1 VKKLT
6 AVALFILFLFP
17 AYVFAKN
24 ESASATDAPAPV
36 MKNASVPAKNAP
48 APATKNVLGPVAEQ
62 FKKSFP
68 KNNFESITP
77 TDVKGVYE
85 IYTGNQIYYYMPKD
99 DVVLYGNLVNKGGV
113 NITRESLLKKMAQ
126 KMDKLPLESALKIGN
141 GKTAVVEFMDPNC
154 YHCRQAYKFF
164 SQRKDVTTYVFLIP
178 ILSKDSG
185 DKIKHVLCSKD
196 VLKTYDDV
204 MNGKLDNNAQLT
216 ACTDKKVD
224 ETVKTHMQLAT
235 QIGLKATPL
244 FYIKG
249 QAVEG
254 FDPPA
259 IEKLLKD

>member
-1 VKKLT
+1 MKKL
-6 AVALFILFLFP
+6 AVVALFILFLFP
-17 AYVFAKN
+17 VYVFAKN
-24 ESASATDAPAPV
+24 VSAPVVKNVSASV
-36 MKNASVPAKNAP
+36 E
-48 APATKNVLGPVAEQ
+48 EQ

-68 KNNFESITP
+68 QNKFESITP
-77 TDVKGVYE
+77 TEVKGVYE
-85 IYTGNQIYYYMPKD
+85 VYTGNQIYYYMPKD
-99 DVVLYGNLVNKGGV
+99 DVILYGNLVNKGGV
-113 NITRESLLKKMAQ
+113 NITRESFLKKMTQ
-126 KMDKLPLESALKIGN
+126 KMAKLPLDSALKIGN

-154 YHCRQAYKFF
+154 YHCRQSYKFF
-164 SQRKDVTTYVFLIP
+164 SQRKDVTMYVFFIP

-185 DKIKHVLCSKD
+185 DKIKHILCSKD

-204 MNGKLDNNAQLT
+204 MNGKLDNNAQLP

-254 FDPPA
+254 FDPPVM
-259 IEKLLKD
+259 EKLLKD